1 MPLERCMQSSS
12 GSKEAGLCHS
22 LAEGQGKIPAAGL
35 TCSSRLGYSAAQRA
49 KIARFFRFVSSL
61 EPVGRAR
68 IRKEVF
74 VASHFLQE
82 IKQRRTFGIISHPDA
97 GKTTLTEKLLLFGG
111 AIQLAGAIKARKAGR
126 HATSDWMKVEQE
138 RGISVTTS
146 VMKFGHRGFEINLLD
161 TPGHQDFSEDTYRV
175 LTAVDSAL
183 MVIDSAKGVET
194 QTEKLMA
201 VCRMR
206 NSPVITFINKLD
218 REGLAPLD
226 LLSDIEEKL
235 QIECAPMSWPIGMG
249 KRFRGVYNLYRKELR
264 LFQSG
269 AARKTEQ
276 VVVIKDLTD
285 RQLDELLGSQ
295 ADELRGDIELLEGA
309 ANPFEIREYLKGNQ
323 TPVFFGSAIN
333 NFGVEELLDALVEL
347 APAPGPRQTETRL
360 VRPDEEAFS
369 GFVFKVQANMDPAH
383 RDRIAFLR
391 ICSGRFQRGMKVRH
405 HRIGKDVNLSQAII
419 FMAQDRANVEEAF
432 PGDIIGLHNHGT
444 IKVGDTFSDKE
455 PLKFTGI
462 PSFAAEHFRRVRLKS
477 PLKAKQLEKGL
488 KQLSEEGAIQVFRP
502 LVSNDYIVGAVGIL
516 QFDVTMER
524 LKNEYSVDAVYES
537 VDYAT
542 ARWVSGKDPKKFAEF
557 EKKNHAHLAY
567 DAEGNLS
574 FLAPSEWR
582 LGYVMEQWPD
592 IDFAKTREHQ

>member
-1 MPLERCMQSSS
+1 LSTR
-12 GSKEAGLCHS
+12 
-22 LAEGQGKIPAAGL
+22 
-35 TCSSRLGYSAAQRA
+35 
-49 KIARFFRFVSSL
+49 
-61 EPVGRAR
+61 
-68 IRKEVF
+68 
-74 VASHFLQE
+74 FLQE
-82 IKQRRTFGIISHPDA
+82 IKKRRTFGIISHPDA

-111 AIQLAGAIKARKAGR
+111 AIQMAGAIKARKASR

-146 VMKFGHRGFEINLLD
+146 VMKFAHRNCEINLLD

-183 MVIDSAKGVET
+183 MVIDSAKGVEA
-194 QTEKLMA
+194 QTEKLMS

-206 NSPVITFINKLD
+206 NTPVLTFINKMD
-218 REGLAPLD
+218 REGQSPLD
-226 LLSDIEEKL
+226 LLADVENKL

-249 KRFRGVYNLYRKELR
+249 KRFKGVYNLYRKELR
-264 LFQSG
+264 LFRPG
-269 AARKTEQ
+269 EDRRTED
-276 VVVIKDLTD
+276 VRVIKDIND
-285 RQLDELLGSQ
+285 GQLDELLGSS
-295 ADELRGDIELLEGA
+295 ADELRVDIELLEGA
-309 ANPFEIREYLKGNQ
+309 ANPFELSEYLKGNQ

-333 NFGVEELLDALVEL
+333 NFGVEELLDALVDL
-347 APAPGPRQTETRL
+347 APPPGPRQAQSRL
-360 VRPDEEAFS
+360 VEPEEDAFS

-405 HRIGKDVNLSQAII
+405 HRLGKDVSLSKAII
-419 FMAQDRANVEEAF
+419 FMAQDRAHVEEAF

-444 IKVGDTFSDKE
+444 IKVGDTFTEKE

-488 KQLSEEGAIQVFRP
+488 TQLSEEGAIQVFRP
-502 LVSNDYIVGAVGIL
+502 LLSNDYIVGAVGVL

-524 LKNEYSVDAVYES
+524 LKTEYGVDAIYES

-542 ARWVSGKDPKKFAEF
+542 ARWVGSADAKKLAEF
-557 EKKNHAHLAY
+557 EKKNQANLAM

-574 FLAPSEWR
+574 YLAPSEWR
-582 LGYVMEQWPD
+582 LGYVMEQWPA
-592 IDFAKTREHQ
+592 IEFAKTREHD